1 MRRVLLMSC
10 RSTTS
15 KPSLV
20 IPASP
25 RTKLK
30 TPTSPATGAIKRA
43 PVKSKRKRVKAR
55 QSGVFKRFT
64 VYIIDFFKEKFVWAK
79 KKPVPVSV
87 DAEHDKRIVENYV
100 FDEVLGIYVSHAEY
114 ERRARFNKDDY
125 KPNKEEIRRF
135 PSRSVKSAQTDTD
148 LDYIPTL
155 PTERFAPLHKLKP
168 HIIYKNR

>member
-1 MRRVLLMSC
+1 VRRVLLMSC

-100 FDEVLGIYVSHAEY
+100 FDEVLGIYVSHMKGAPDLTRMTTSLTRKRSGVFQVALLSQ
-114 ERRARFNKDDY
+114 RRLI
-125 KPNKEEIRRF
+125 PILTT
-135 PSRSVKSAQTDTD
+135 SRHYRLRGFRHYTS
-148 LDYIPTL
+148 
-155 PTERFAPLHKLKP
+155 
-168 HIIYKNR
+168 